1 MTFPAEESWARL
13 RADPRISTTPD
24 VPSIEGGVA
33 TPVSAVRYALGAD
46 GEARL
51 LIPLAPGEP
60 FPDVDA
66 PGLSL
71 LDTMLR
77 VQGPVRFLDI
87 TCRDPDLERVFATV
101 CEGMLARLADG
112 DRPGRAVIDVIRE
125 TRELLLRGLIREIAL
140 ETALGLAG
148 ELLVLID
155 LLRLAP
161 GAWRAWVGPTP
172 AARHDFRAGARALE
186 VKTSLRAQTQTVE
199 ISAID
204 QLVEPD
210 GGSLRLVHV
219 ILERDGAGP
228 VSVDSLAEQALR
240 LADDPAGLQAR
251 LAEAGF
257 EPVLASL
264 WAEHRFAFLGRE
276 AYRVEDGFPR
286 LTPSNFRERELP
298 LGVSRFRYRVDLAQA
313 RAFRLAQEAQT
324 DMLREFCA
332 CL

>member
-1 MTFPAEESWARL
+1 MIFPAEESWARL

-24 VPSIEGGVA
+24 VPSIEGGVT
-33 TPVSAVRYALGAD
+33 TPAGAARYALGAKD
-46 GEARL
+46 EARL
-51 LIPLAPGEP
+51 LIPLAAGET

-77 VQGPVRFLDI
+77 VEGPTRFLDI
-87 TCRDPDLERVFATV
+87 TCRNPDLERVFAKI
-101 CEGMLARLADG
+101 CEGMLGRLAEG
-112 DRPGRAVIDVIRE
+112 DAPGRAVTDVIRE
-125 TRELLLRGLIREIAL
+125 TRELLLRGLVREIPL

-155 LLRLAP
+155 LLRFAP

-172 AARHDFRAGARALE
+172 AARHDFRAGTPALE
-186 VKTSLRAQTQTVE
+186 VKTSLRAPTLTVE

-204 QLVEPD
+204 QLLEPE
-210 GGSLRLVHV
+210 GGSLHLLHV

-228 VSVDSLAEQALR
+228 VSVDDLAEAALR
-240 LADDPAGLQAR
+240 LADDPAGLQTR

-257 EPVLASL
+257 EPALAPL

-276 AYRVEDGFPR
+276 VYRVENGFPR
-286 LTPSNFRERELP
+286 LIPGDFQARELP
-298 LGVSRFRYRVDLAQA
+298 PGVSRFRYRVDLGQA
-313 RAFRLAQEAQT
+313 RAFRLAPEAQA
-324 DMLREFCA
+324 DMLQEFCA